1 MMDNNNSAQTA
12 GVPRHYWFLVTFLV
26 LMSALGSFVND
37 MFTPSLPA
45 MTRYFHTTIP
55 TAQLGLTT
63 GMIGLALGQFILG
76 PVSDHYGRKPVLVA
90 SVALF
95 IAAAVVSVFSPTIHF
110 FIGCRLFQG
119 MGASGGYFLARTMPA
134 DLYSGRALAKL
145 MALVGAINGVAPAS
159 APVIGGVTADIFGW
173 RGVFVALA
181 IFAAVILVLSLPV
194 KESLPADRRTKVS
207 VIGSFKGYLGL
218 LRNRRF
224 MVHVCFKGF
233 SLGLLFA
240 YISAAPFI
248 IEDHYG
254 LSQTAYGLVIGFNAI
269 FVVCGSMLALRFR
282 PLKKAAVV
290 GSLVVAAGVAVQTWA
305 LWHVHSLVFYE
316 VCMCVILFGLGLIF
330 TTTNT
335 LSMNE
340 GRGQA
345 GEASAIL
352 GIAGYAVGAVVAPL
366 VGLGNVLHSTA
377 IVFVCL
383 TVVILIFSFT
393 TRRIAPD
400 LDN

>member
-1 MMDNNNSAQTA
+1 MDNNNSAQTA

-194 KESLPADRRTKVS
+194 SDS
-207 VIGSFKGYLGL
+207 S
-218 LRNRRF
+218 
-224 MVHVCFKGF
+224 
-233 SLGLLFA
+233 
-240 YISAAPFI
+240 
-248 IEDHYG
+248 
-254 LSQTAYGLVIGFNAI
+254 SQ
-269 FVVCGSMLALRFR
+269 
-282 PLKKAAVV
+282 P
-290 GSLVVAAGVAVQTWA
+290 
-305 LWHVHSLVFYE
+305 
-316 VCMCVILFGLGLIF
+316 
-330 TTTNT
+330 
-335 LSMNE
+335 
-340 GRGQA
+340 
-345 GEASAIL
+345 
-352 GIAGYAVGAVVAPL
+352 P
-366 VGLGNVLHSTA
+366 
-377 IVFVCL
+377 
-383 TVVILIFSFT
+383 
-393 TRRIAPD
+393 TRSR
-400 LDN
+400 